1 MQHLAVEKRMV
12 PVTMRCRGQQVIKGE
27 LFLSLTAKNHTGRQT
42 VLDFMNEPEDFF
54 VLKVSAASAVNI
66 INKARIMD
74 ISVPLEVELTE
85 VDMEAMGIKEEPM
98 TVVFND
104 NFKLAGK
111 SFIDLPP
118 EKSRAIDFLNQEQC
132 FFLLVTDSTAHV
144 INRRHI
150 SYVIPGR

>member
-12 PVTMRCRGQQVIKGE
+12 PVTMRCRDQQVIKGE
-27 LFLSLTAKNHTGRQT
+27 LFLSLMAKNHTGRET
-42 VLDFMNEPEDFF
+42 VLDFMNEPEEFF
-54 VLKVSAASAVNI
+54 VLKVPAAASVNI

-74 ISVPLEVELTE
+74 ISVSLELELAE

-98 TVVFND
+98 TIVFND
-104 NFKLAGK
+104 NFKLTGK

-118 EKSRAIDFLNQEQC
+118 EKARAIDFLNQAQR
-132 FFLLVTDSTAHV
+132 FFLLVTDSAAHI

>member
-1 MQHLAVEKRMV
+1 MQHLVVEKRMV
-12 PVTMRCRGQQVIKGE
+12 PVTMRCRDQQVIKGE
-27 LFLSLTAKNHTGRQT
+27 LFLSLTAKNHTGRET

-54 VLKVSAASAVNI
+54 VLKVATAAAINI

-74 ISVPLEVELTE
+74 ISVPLELELAE

-98 TVVFND
+98 TIVFND
-104 NFKLAGK
+104 NFKLTGK

-118 EKSRAIDFLNQEQC
+118 EKARAIDFLNLEQR
-132 FFLLVTDSTAHV
+132 FFLLVTDSAAHV